1 MEEYQNIPVDDLAGK
16 NGPQEREQRNQIITE
31 KDVRHEH

>member
-1 MEEYQNIPVDDLAGK
+1 MEEYHNIPADDLGAK
-16 NGPQEREQRNQIITE
+16 NSPQEREMRNQIITE